1 MYKWADTRRVGRG
14 LNVSTSTESYILLR
28 GSMVLSDE
36 KTRVPHFV
44 AFTAMDL
51 EIGTNN
57 ILINIEVV
65 HVEDVQSELFFKSYI
80 VC

>member
-1 MYKWADTRRVGRG
+1 
-14 LNVSTSTESYILLR
+14 
-28 GSMVLSDE
+28 MVLSDE